1 MCIVAIP
8 VLARIDGA
16 HAEGNASLADFR
28 NPPIAEMD
36 VPDVPIIDVDETG
49 SPPDATKLQRNH
61 AVADGNPESA
71 SRSQPPSSTRDAN
84 NNGRCTQMRG
94 YNKRHEKGGCGSR
107 QYKGS
112 FKNVCLPP
120 GRF

>member
-1 MCIVAIP
+1 MP
-8 VLARIDGA
+8 VLAGIDGA
-16 HAEGNASLADFR
+16 HAEGNASLADFQ

-49 SPPDATKLQRNH
+49 SPPATKLQRNH
-61 AVADGNPESA
+61 AIADGNPESA
-71 SRSQPPSSTRDAN
+71 SMSQSPSSTPDAN

-94 YNKRHEKGGCGSR
+94 YKKRHDKGGRGSR
-107 QYKGS
+107 QYKSS